1 MYFDSVQAL
10 LQMDG
15 HGGFVWAAY
24 SITVAVIVL
33 LLLLPRWRRRQTLR
47 RLQGEL
53 RRRHSTPSAEEVT

>member
-1 MYFDSVQAL
+1 MYFDSFESL

-24 SITVAVIVL
+24 AITSLVIAL
-33 LLLLPRWRRRQTLR
+33 LLLLPRRRQRQTLR

-53 RRRHSTPSAEEVT
+53 RRQQGTPTAEEVT

>member
-1 MYFDSVQAL
+1 MYFDSFQAL

-24 SITVAVIVL
+24 AITTVVIAL
-33 LLLLPRWRRRQTLR
+33 LLLLPRRRQRHTLQ

-53 RRRHSTPSAEEVT
+53 RRQQGSPKAEEVT

>member
-1 MYFDSVQAL
+1 MYFESFEAL

-24 SITVAVIVL
+24 GITTTVIVL
-33 LLLLPRWRRRQTLR
+33 LLLLPRRRQRHTLQ

-53 RRRHSTPSAEEVT
+53 RRQQGSPTAKEVS

>member
-1 MYFDSVQAL
+1 MYFDSFEAL

-24 SITVAVIVL
+24 GITTTVIVL
-33 LLLLPRWRRRQTLR
+33 LLLPRRRQRQTLQ

-53 RRRHSTPSAEEVT
+53 RRQQSSPTAEEVS